1 MLAVSDLSY
10 LLKRTLL
17 LLKVMLWSCMLV
29 CCLYA
34 YKRALLYCFAASP
47 FHLSFRP
54 LVIIMLLGDIGALV
68 YRDCF
73 CITCF
78 SFVPLSFVMV
88 HNSRPDVCTV

>member
-1 MLAVSDLSY
+1 MDNLEDIFLPFLIEVVLSY
-10 LLKRTLL
+10 
-17 LLKVMLWSCMLV
+17 WSCMLV

-34 YKRALLYCFAASP
+34 YKRALLYCFAASL

-78 SFVPLSFVMV
+78 SFVPLSFEMV
-88 HNSRPDVCTV
+88 LGLRPDVRTV